1 MRQVGQVTL
10 ANRGS
15 LGTVCC
21 AVNALEN
28 VIPLF
33 FIFLRVQYN
42 ELYVAGDQPGSLGH
56 SNSSE

>member
-1 MRQVGQVTL
+1 MRQVGQATL
-10 ANRGS
+10 ANHGS

-21 AVNALEN
+21 AVNALGN